1 MDTRVAMLNLSYS
14 FGNEQLKGMRQRR
27 IGSEE
32 EMQRTN

>member
-1 MDTRVAMLNLSYS
+1 MDTRVAMLNLTYS
-14 FGNEQLKGMRQRR
+14 FGNQQLKGMRQRR